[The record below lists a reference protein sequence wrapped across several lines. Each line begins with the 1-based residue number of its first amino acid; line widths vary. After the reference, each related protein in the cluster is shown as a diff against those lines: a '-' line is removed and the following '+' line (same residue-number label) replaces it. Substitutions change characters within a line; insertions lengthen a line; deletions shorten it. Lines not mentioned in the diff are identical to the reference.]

1 MHLRKGDRVKFLN
14 DTGGGIIT
22 EITDSKMAMVMTAD
36 GFEMPVPVAELIL
49 VESSGSGSQQDQNS
63 RYPGSGEEHGSGSQG
78 SHYDEARL
86 GNSRQENEQATDAGF
101 PDHAYRYPGG
111 TDSPGATGDNEGI
124 SRGIAERNLLFALV
138 ETQGPGMLDAWLI
151 NDSSFNVLY
160 NILIKQDELYSTM
173 KAGIIEADTKIFLNS
188 FSRERINA
196 FVSFRVQAIFFRKG
210 FYNPLPPSQKEFSI
224 DPMELFGTGFIS
236 GNDFFE
242 EDAAIIPV
250 MSDSRER
257 EIKKIAQQEITRIMT
272 REKPPDKKK
281 DKIADPSTE
290 EVDLHIEELIDDHSG
305 LSGREVL
312 EIQMS
317 RFTTALEGAI
327 KGRTKRIVFIHGI
340 GNGKLKFEIRRT
352 LDKKNPRLKYQDASF
367 LEYGYGATMV
377 IIRK

>member
-22 EITDSKMAMVMTAD
+22 EITDSKMARVMTAD

-49 VESSGSGSQQDQNS
+49 VEKLSGSGSQQAQDS
-63 RYPGSGEEHGSGSQG
+63 RYPGSGEEHGSVSQV
-78 SHYDEARL
+78 SHYDDT
-86 GNSRQENEQATDAGF
+86 RQEDQQATDAGL
-101 PDHAYRYPGG
+101 PDHAYRDPGE
-111 TDSPGATGDNEGI
+111 TGSSGSAGDDEGI
-124 SRGIAERNLLFALV
+124 SRGIPERNLLFALV
-138 ETQGPGMLDAWLI
+138 ETEGPGKLDAWLI
-151 NDSSFNVLY
+151 NDSSFTVLY
-160 NILIKQDELYSTM
+160 NILIKQDELYSTL
-173 KAGIIEADTKIFLNS
+173 KAGIIDADTKIFLTS

-196 FVSFRVQAIFFRKG
+196 FVLFRVQAIFFRKG

-224 DPMELFGTGFIS
+224 DPVELFGTGYIG

-257 EIKKIAQQEITRIMT
+257 EVKKISQQEITRIISS
-272 REKPPDKKK
+272 EKPRDKKK
-281 DKIADPSTE
+281 DKSADPSTE
-290 EVDLHIEELIDDHSG
+290 EVDLHIEELVDDHSG

-312 EIQMS
+312 DIQMS

-340 GNGKLKFEIRRT
+340 GNGKLKYEIRRT
-352 LDKKNPRLKYQDASF
+352 LDKKYPRLKYQDASF
-367 LEYGYGATMV
+367 QEYGYGATMV